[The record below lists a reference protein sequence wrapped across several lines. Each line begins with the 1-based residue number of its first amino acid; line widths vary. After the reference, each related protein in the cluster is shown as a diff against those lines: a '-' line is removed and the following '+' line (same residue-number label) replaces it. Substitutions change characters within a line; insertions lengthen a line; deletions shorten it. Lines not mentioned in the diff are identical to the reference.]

1 MAADKDKPKKHK
13 ILCGQF
19 RVPQRNLSDVYTP
32 PPDLDWKT
40 YAAAV
45 AYRVK
50 RLRTDLELTQEA
62 LAERAGISR
71 NQVQNIERGHG
82 TGTNGRVT
90 NLSMENVYRLAY
102 ALEVPPIVLLP
113 DVEREVR
120 PRSYSAEHRPAMEDL
135 MHRTITV
142 DVAWPRGVQVD
153 KSGMQAG

>member
-1 MAADKDKPKKHK
+1 MY
-13 ILCGQF
+13 
-19 RVPQRNLSDVYTP
+19 VP

-50 RLRTDLELTQEA
+50 KLRTDLELTQEA

-82 TGTNGRVT
+82 TGVNGRVT

-102 ALEVPPIVLLP
+102 ALQVPPLVLLP
-113 DVEREVR
+113 DVEQDVR

-135 MHRTITV
+135 LHRTITL
-142 DVAWPRGVQVD
+142 DITWPRGVTVQKPD
-153 KSGMQAG
+153 SPAR